1 MSLQETPSTAFILS
15 LIGGAFILAGG
26 FVLSLWSLYGGPW
39 FNGMI
44 GGMTM
49 MGGFGFPSN
58 LMVGFELA
66 GLVSGALV
74 VIGAIM
80 MRVHP
85 EEHVAWGTIVL
96 VFSITSFLGMGGFMI
111 GALLGIAGGALALS
125 WRTTANSQSAGKP
138 PK

>member
-1 MSLQETPSTAFILS
+1 
-15 LIGGAFILAGG
+15 
-26 FVLSLWSLYGGPW
+26 
-39 FNGMI
+39 
-44 GGMTM
+44 M

-58 LMVGFELA
+58 LMIGFELV

-85 EEHVAWGTIVL
+85 AEHVAWGVIVL

-111 GALLGIAGGALALS
+111 GTLLGIAGGALALS
-125 WRTTANSQSAGKP
+125 WKP
-138 PK
+138 PAKA

>member
-1 MSLQETPSTAFILS
+1 MSSQETPLTAFILS
-15 LIGGAFILAGG
+15 LIGGAFILASG
-26 FVLSLWSLYGGPW
+26 FVMSLWSLYGGPW
-39 FNGMI
+39 FNGMM
-44 GGMTM
+44 GGMAM

-58 LMVGFELA
+58 LMVGFELV
-66 GLVSGALV
+66 GLISGALV

-85 EEHVAWGTIVL
+85 TEHVAWGVIVL

-125 WRTTANSQSAGKP
+125 WRP
-138 PK
+138 PAKA

>member
-1 MSLQETPSTAFILS
+1 MSSQETPLTAFILS
-15 LIGGAFILAGG
+15 LIGGAFILVSG

-39 FNGMI
+39 FNEMM

-58 LMVGFELA
+58 LMVGFELV
-66 GLVSGALV
+66 GLVSGAFV

-85 EEHVAWGTIVL
+85 AEHVAWGVIVL

-111 GALLGIAGGALALS
+111 GALLGVAGGALALS
-125 WRTTANSQSAGKP
+125 WRP
-138 PK
+138 PAKA

>member
-1 MSLQETPSTAFILS
+1 MSSQETPLTAFILS
-15 LIGGAFILAGG
+15 LIGGVFILVGG

-39 FNGMI
+39 FNGMMR
-44 GGMTM
+44 GMTM

-66 GLVSGALV
+66 GLVSGAFVL
-74 VIGAIM
+74 IGAIM
-80 MRVHP
+80 IRMRP
-85 EEHVAWGTIVL
+85 AEHVAWGVIVL

-125 WRTTANSQSAGKP
+125 WRPQ
-138 PK
+138 PKHKL

>member
-1 MSLQETPSTAFILS
+1 MSSQETPLTAFILS
-15 LIGGAFILAGG
+15 LIGGAFILVSG

-39 FNGMI
+39 FNGM
-44 GGMTM
+44 
-49 MGGFGFPSN
+49 MGGFGFPYN
-58 LMVGFELA
+58 LMVGFELV

-74 VIGAIM
+74 VLGAIM

-85 EEHVAWGTIVL
+85 AEHVAWGVIVL

-125 WRTTANSQSAGKP
+125 WRP
-138 PK
+138 PAKA

>member
-1 MSLQETPSTAFILS
+1 MEVKQTSSQETPLTAFILS
-15 LIGGAFILAGG
+15 LIGGVFILVSG

-39 FNGMI
+39 FNGMM

-58 LMVGFELA
+58 LMVGFELV
-66 GLVSGALV
+66 GLVSGVLV

-85 EEHVAWGTIVL
+85 GEHVAWGTIVL
-96 VFSITSFLGMGGFMI
+96 VFSITSLLGMGGFII

-125 WRTTANSQSAGKP
+125 WRP
-138 PK
+138 PAKA